1 MVQPQSGLDIQ
12 AAAVWYENQKVGLG
26 SRFVEKP
33 EFINQNR
40 RACIRPNSLNQQR
53 CDRCSLSRSL
63 MLTRFCQFGGFQIS
77 KKVVGMEEVRA
88 WFDK

>member
-12 AAAVWYENQKVGLG
+12 AAAVSYEDQQVGLG

-40 RACIRPNSLNQQR
+40 RACIRPTSLNQQR
-53 CDRCSLSRSL
+53 GERCSLSRSL
-63 MLTRFCQFGGFQIS
+63 MLTRFCQFRAFQNS
-77 KKVVGMEEVRA
+77 KKFVGMEEVRA
-88 WFDK
+88 WFAK